1 MKTVK
6 THTQTY
12 FITYRQNY
20 PPILPYKF
28 LDSADYF
35 QHNKIWGHSG
45 SKCLSPLVYF
55 CDGILIHS
63 QRLRIAVAWHDS
75 YIWHW
80 TLNWKLRQLAVS
92 FPSQEARNKLMEWGN
107 GLYCVGLSASPLPT
121 PFPCTII
128 CSWCYRCWLSPAG
141 LGIWWVS
148 AVAKRQVR
156 CRLCERYAMPVKKV
170 ICMSSSAPGCGS
182 VVL

>member
-128 CSWCYRCWLSPAG
+128 CSWCYTDWAQQD
-141 LGIWWVS
+141 LGFGEYQQLQRD
-148 AVAKRQVR
+148 K
-156 CRLCERYAMPVKKV
+156 
-170 ICMSSSAPGCGS
+170 
-182 VVL
+182 